1 MYRSISSLIPDVAD
15 LLTLEVEELAG
26 VLLTHLNSRVDAEG
40 SISQSAFFGSL
51 RPGPYNANP
60 EYGDRQSEA
69 NRALMEAWTWL
80 QSEAFLV
87 RDPAPGPDWFF
98 ISRRGRR
105 LETPGQFESYR
116 KASLL
121 PRGRLHPAIASRVY
135 PAFLRGDYDTAVF
148 QSFREIEV
156 SVRQAGEFPHE
167 LVGEKLI
174 RAAFKPAKNGPGG
187 GPLTDPQLPAA
198 EQLAMSNLFAGAFGL
213 YRNPAGHRYVP
224 TDPTDAADVIV
235 FASQLLRIVDRL
247 KPITPGV
254 VGVLRE

>member
-1 MYRSISSLIPDVAD
+1 
-15 LLTLEVEELAG
+15 
-26 VLLTHLNSRVDAEG
+26 
-40 SISQSAFFGSL
+40 
-51 RPGPYNANP
+51 
-60 EYGDRQSEA
+60 
-69 NRALMEAWTWL
+69 
-80 QSEAFLV
+80 
-87 RDPAPGPDWFF
+87 
-98 ISRRGRR
+98 
-105 LETPGQFESYR
+105 
-116 KASLL
+116 LL